1 MRELMTGRAFACH
14 SCGGSSE
21 LSTDLRRPFPGIAF
35 FVAAFVLSLAVGG
48 GAIYNREMFVRY
60 PPLSWGLVVVIALLF
75 AYLLYAI
82 RKPLR
87 KLPSSAERAP

>member
-1 MRELMTGRAFACH
+1 MRELITGRAFACH

-21 LSTDLRRPFPGIAF
+21 LSTDLRRAFAGIAF
-35 FVAAFVLSLAVGG
+35 FVATLLLSLVVGG
-48 GAIYNREMFVRY
+48 GAVYNREMFVRY
-60 PPLSWGLVVVIALLF
+60 PPLSWGLVVTVALLV

-87 KLPSSAERAP
+87 KLPSSAKPAP